1 MPPPKDI
8 HILTPRI
15 CEYFWWHGK
24 GELIFPMELFVNQLT
39 LKQGNATM
47 LALTVE
53 EGATSQGMWV
63 ALEAE
68 KTAFQLP
75 ERNTT
80 LPIPWLQ
87 PRESR

>member
-1 MPPPKDI
+1 
-8 HILTPRI
+8 
-15 CEYFWWHGK
+15 
-24 GELIFPMELFVNQLT
+24 MELFVNQLT

-80 LPIPWLQ
+80 LPIP
-87 PRESR
+87 